1 MKKVL
6 SWLLIVVVV
15 LIVVAALAVHFFLD
29 TAVKHGIE
37 TFGPKITKVDVKL
50 QSVTISFI
58 SGSGKIKGLV
68 VGNPTGFKA
77 PSAIQVG
84 TATLALQP
92 GTLLNDKIVIKSI
105 NVEAPEITFETDLKS
120 NNLKK
125 LLANVQESTGGGEAK
140 EKEPA
145 QPAQPNEKK
154 NEPAKPAKKLEVDDF
169 VIKNAKLHVNV
180 TPLNQTAT
188 VGLPEI
194 HLTNLGTGP
203 DGITPAELTKQVIQ
217 AIETTAASQAGSVVT
232 DLGKG
237 AQFFG
242 NNVKSNVL
250 DKATKGLGDLFKK
263 KN

>member
-1 MKKVL
+1 MKKIL
-6 SWLLIVVVV
+6 SWFLVLVVILI
-15 LIVVAALAVHFFLD
+15 IVAALAVHFFLD
-29 TAVKHGIE
+29 SAVKRGVE
-37 TFGPKITKVDVKL
+37 TFGPRITKVDVKL
-50 QSVTISFI
+50 DSVTISFL

-84 TATLALQP
+84 TASLALQP

-105 NVEAPEITFETDLKS
+105 LVEAPEITFETDLKS

-125 LLANVQESTGGGEAK
+125 LLANVEESTGGGGEAK
-140 EKEPA
+140 EPA
-145 QPAQPNEKK
+145 QSKPKT

-169 VIKNAKLHVNV
+169 VIKNARLHVSV

-188 VGLPEI
+188 VGLPDI

-203 DGITPAELTKQVIQ
+203 DGITPAELTRKVIE
-217 AIETTAASQAGSVVT
+217 AIETSAASQAGAVVT

-237 AQFFG
+237 AQYFG
-242 NNVKSNVL
+242 NSVKSNVL
-250 DKATKGLGDLFKK
+250 DKAAKGIGDLFKK